1 MKIKLLFLITTL
13 SFSSAFAQS
22 FDKLLY
28 SKRDQATYLINGK
41 IITNFEGMKE
51 LGNDQIV
58 KVEVRKAAKKGVDLY
73 PDTYP
78 NLSEF
83 GLILIETN
91 LKNIPAKSQTEIK
104 EFLGADSK
112 TKIYVDGYL
121 LKNDYQIA
129 TDSIKEIE
137 FITPNEQNL
146 IEEKIINVWTL
157 TKDVRLGPLNIRQT
171 KMKESSSKI
180 Q

>member
-1 MKIKLLFLITTL
+1 MKIKLLFLISTL
-13 SFSSAFAQS
+13 SFSSAFGQS

-28 SKRDQATYLINGK
+28 SKKDQATYLINGN
-41 IITNFEGMKE
+41 IIANFEVMKE

-58 KVEVRKAAKKGVDLY
+58 KVEVRKSGKKGVDLY

-78 NLSEF
+78 NLSEY

-129 TDSIKEIE
+129 THSIKEIE

-157 TKDVRLGPLNIRQT
+157 TKDVRLGPLNMRQM